1 MSALKEMIL
10 SDVYVRADSQHE
22 IKTSAT
28 TADDKQ
34 REEIEVETLD
44 VDSGSDPE
52 EDADEVDED
61 EVLEDEELLE
71 DEYSGEEKLYAALH
85 PWWQMTGL
93 KYCFRDG
100 IGDIFVN
107 LYY

>member
-10 SDVYVRADSQHE
+10 SDVYVRADSHHDT
-22 IKTSAT
+22 KTSA
-28 TADDKQ
+28 AVDDKQ

-52 EDADEVDED
+52 EDED

-71 DEYSGEEKLYAALH
+71 DEYSGEEKIYAALH
-85 PWWQMTGL
+85 PTVKCG
-93 KYCFRDG
+93 K
-100 IGDIFVN
+100 
-107 LYY
+107 